1 MKKRIAKKI
10 DNLVV
15 VDSGTGHMDRLR
27 NYNDM
32 QINEAW
38 RIASRKKNKKW
49 FLSGLEKVQR
59 AEKRYN
65 EFKVKFLAKIHKRPY
80 LECAQRYR
88 RLSGQVS

>member
-15 VDSGTGHMDRLR
+15 AGCVGGVRRLL
-27 NYNDM
+27 NYTDA

-49 FLSGLEKVQR
+49 FLSGLEKAQR
-59 AEKRYN
+59 GEKRYN
-65 EFKVKFLAKIHKRPY
+65 EFKVKFLAKIRRRPY
-80 LECAQRYR
+80 LEVAQRYR
-88 RLSGQVS
+88 RLSGQES